1 MRQKQLVLKKLQEL
15 QILINGEKALISTNR
30 SREELLQQLQKME
43 QKLLEAEVLVNREN
57 EEWS

>member
-1 MRQKQLVLKKLQEL
+1 MRQKQLVLKKLYEI

-30 SREELLQQLQKME
+30 GREELLQQLERME
-43 QKLLEAEVLVNREN
+43 EKLRETEVLINREN